1 MTAAGIERI
10 ATWENF
16 LAVLTLAIL
25 AYAVAAVPNFATNFN
40 LSQAIAGV
48 SERALIVLPMVFLI
62 IAREID
68 LSVASILALCSVIFG
83 VLIRGGLPLGPAAVA
98 VLAAGAL
105 AGAFNGALVT
115 YFGLPSL
122 VVTLGTLATFRGI
135 GYIILGSDSVNE
147 FPDVLTDFGIDTV
160 ADSAFPWTIV
170 PFLVLAPI
178 FAVVLQRTTIGR
190 RIYAVG
196 GSPDVAR
203 YAGVK
208 VDRIRLCLFVVSG
221 LVCAIASVVFTA
233 RLANARADNAVGL
246 ELDVI
251 TIALL
256 GGVSVFGGRGKLTGV
271 LYALVLIATLRNVL
285 GLRQIG
291 GDAQGTVIGLLLILS
306 LLLGTTAQRLYE
318 GAAKWL
324 RSPGSG
330 GAAPGK
336 PPPPTTRP
344 RNGGSNVQ

>member
-1 MTAAGIERI
+1 MTAPTLERV

-16 LAVLTLAIL
+16 LAVLTLATL

-48 SERALIVLPMVFLI
+48 SERALIVLPMVLLI
-62 IAREID
+62 IGREID
-68 LSVASILALCSVIFG
+68 LSVASILALCSVVFG
-83 VLIRGGLPLGPAAVA
+83 VLIQDGAPLS
-98 VLAAGAL
+98 LAAIAALAVGAL

-115 YFGLPSL
+115 CLGLPSL
-122 VVTLGTLATFRGI
+122 VVTLGTLAMFRGI
-135 GYIILGSDSVNE
+135 GYIILGSASVNE
-147 FPDVLTDFGIDTV
+147 FPDALTNFGIDTLG
-160 ADSAFPWTIV
+160 DSAIPWTIV
-170 PFLVLAPI
+170 PFLVLAPV
-178 FAVVLQRTTIGR
+178 FAVVLRWTAIGR

-203 YAGVK
+203 YAGVR
-208 VDRIRLCLFVVSG
+208 VDRIRLCLFVLSG
-221 LVCAIASVVFTA
+221 IVCAIAGIVFTA

-256 GGVSVFGGRGKLTGV
+256 GGVNVFGGRGKLSGV
-271 LYALVLIATLRNVL
+271 FYALVLIATLRNVL

-306 LLLGTTAQRLYE
+306 LLLSTTAQRFYGSVAGLLGPTG
-318 GAAKWL
+318 GAG
-324 RSPGSG
+324 PGS
-330 GAAPGK
+330 
-336 PPPPTTRP
+336 PPTTRHTP
-344 RNGGSNVQ
+344 ARQK

>member
-1 MTAAGIERI
+1 MKALTLERV

-16 LAVLTLAIL
+16 LAVLMLATL
-25 AYAVAAVPNFATNFN
+25 AYAVAAVPNFATDFN

-48 SERALIVLPMVFLI
+48 SERALIVLPMVLLI

-83 VLIRGGLPLGPAAVA
+83 VLIQGGAPLG
-98 VLAAGAL
+98 LAAIAALAVGAL

-115 YFGLPSL
+115 YLGLPSL
-122 VVTLGTLATFRGI
+122 VVTLGTLAMFRGI
-135 GYIILGSDSVNE
+135 GYIILGSASVND
-147 FPDVLTDFGIDTV
+147 FPDALTNFGIDTLG
-160 ADSAFPWTIV
+160 DSVLPWTIV

-178 FAVVLQRTTIGR
+178 FAVVLRWTAIGR

-203 YAGVK
+203 YAGVR

-221 LVCAIASVVFTA
+221 VVCAVAGIVFTA

-256 GGVSVFGGRGKLTGV
+256 GGVNVFGGRGKLSGV
-271 LYALVLIATLRNVL
+271 FYALVLIATLRNVL

-306 LLLGTTAQRLYE
+306 LLLSTTAQRFYGSL
-318 GAAKWL
+318 ARL
-324 RSPGSG
+324 PGSTGNG
-330 GAAPGK
+330 GANPGN
-336 PPPPTTRP
+336 PPPTGFAPER
-344 RNGGSNVQ
+344 QK

>member
-1 MTAAGIERI
+1 MKAAIVARV

-16 LAVLTLAIL
+16 LAALTLGVL
-25 AYAVAAVPNFATNFN
+25 VYAVAAVPNFATDFN

-48 SERALIVLPMVFLI
+48 AERALIVLPMVLLI
-62 IAREID
+62 IVREID
-68 LSVASILALCSVIFG
+68 LSVASILALCSVVFG
-83 VLIRGGLPLGPAAVA
+83 VLIQAGAPLGVAAVA

-105 AGAFNGALVT
+105 LGAFNGALVT
-115 YFGLPSL
+115 WLGLPSL
-122 VVTLGTLATFRGI
+122 VVTLGTMAMFRGI
-135 GYIILGSDSVNE
+135 GYIILGSGSVNE
-147 FPDVLTDFGIDTV
+147 FPDAFTDFGIDTV
-160 ADSAFPWTIV
+160 GNGALPWTIV

-178 FAVVLQRTTIGR
+178 FAVVLQYSAIGR

-196 GSPDVAR
+196 GSPDAAR

-208 VDRIRLCLFVVSG
+208 VDRIRLFLFVVSG
-221 LVCAIASVVFTA
+221 VVCAIASIVFTA

-256 GGVSVFGGRGKLTGV
+256 GGVNVFGGRGKMSGV
-271 LYALVLIATLRNVL
+271 FYALVLIATLRNVL

-306 LLLGTTAQRLYE
+306 LLLGTTAQRLY
-318 GAAKWL
+318 GAFAALL
-324 RSPGSG
+324 RS
-330 GAAPGK
+330 A
-336 PPPPTTRP
+336 RQP
-344 RNGGSNVQ
+344 RT